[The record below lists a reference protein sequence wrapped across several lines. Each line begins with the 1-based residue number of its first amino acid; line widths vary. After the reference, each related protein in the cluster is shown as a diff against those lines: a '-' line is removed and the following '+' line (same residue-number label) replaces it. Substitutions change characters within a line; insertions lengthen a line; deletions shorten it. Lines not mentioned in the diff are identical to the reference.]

1 MSKKNRIRLMTD
13 MPLTTGVQ
21 YTADEA
27 QTHYLKNVMRL
38 SCGDEVFLFDGRN
51 GEFQST
57 IIQISKKN
65 LILEVH
71 QKVFTFE
78 KSPDVWLLFAPL
90 KKENTDIVIQKAVE
104 LGVSKIVPVQ
114 TQYCTNTNIKKER
127 IKAQIIEAV
136 EQCRRQDMPEICDLQ
151 NINQLLENWDQK
163 RKLVYLNE
171 TGEGLT
177 FYQAFQDMPEP
188 IAFFIGPEGGFSAT
202 ELAILKSLPYTLSVT
217 LGRRILRAETAA
229 VSALACWQA
238 FCGDWK

>member
-127 IKAQIIEAV
+127 IKAAFHPFPYLRVAYSDAGKLIGICPFHCPYLLKNSLKII
-136 EQCRRQDMPEICDLQ
+136 QGTP
-151 NINQLLENWDQK
+151 
-163 RKLVYLNE
+163 
-171 TGEGLT
+171 
-177 FYQAFQDMPEP
+177 
-188 IAFFIGPEGGFSAT
+188 
-202 ELAILKSLPYTLSVT
+202 LP
-217 LGRRILRAETAA
+217 A
-229 VSALACWQA
+229 
-238 FCGDWK
+238 